1 MRVLAVDPGYD
12 RCGLAVLD
20 APSVGSEIL
29 LYSTCVQ
36 TNKKDSY
43 YLRLKQIL
51 DKANQLINKHKPS
64 HLAIEKLFFNSN
76 QKTASQ
82 VSEVRGAFIY
92 LAIKE
97 NLEILEFTPLQIKLA
112 VAGNGRADKKAIYDI
127 LPKLIDI
134 EKEIKLDDEY
144 DAIAC
149 ALTASVMRNNS
160 ML

>member
-1 MRVLAVDPGYD
+1 MRILAVDPGYD

-20 APSVGSEIL
+20 APSVGSESL
-29 LYSTCVQ
+29 LYSSCVQ
-36 TNKKDSY
+36 TNKKDTY
-43 YLRLKQIL
+43 YLRIKQIL
-51 DKANQLINKHKPS
+51 KEAEELINLHKPS

-82 VSEVRGAFIY
+82 VSEVRGAFLF
-92 LAIKE
+92 LALKE

-112 VAGNGRADKKAIYDI
+112 VTGNGRADKKAIYEI
-127 LPKLIDI
+127 LPKLIKI
-134 EKEIKLDDEY
+134 GKEIKLDDEY

-149 ALTASVMRNNS
+149 ALTASAMRKNN